1 MANSTKMTKVEM
13 FTAIANY
20 IGGNKENSPISTAE
34 MVSFIERQIELIN
47 NKAARASSK
56 PTKTQTENLEI
67 KGKIINALA
76 RIGKYVTISEIQ
88 EAAPELAEYTNQ
100 KLSALM
106 RQMVEA
112 GTVVKCVEK
121 KKSYFTIAQAD
132 TEDEADSYANE
143 LSDTQKMTM
152 LN

>member
-13 FTAIANY
+13 YNAILAFIDGYPLPN
-20 IGGNKENSPISTAE
+20 INTDQMSDFIRHEISLLQ
-34 MVSFIERQIELIN
+34 S
-47 NKAARASSK
+47 KAARASSK
-56 PTKTQTENLEI
+56 PTKTRTENMKI
-67 KGKIINALA
+67 KGKIINALT
-76 RIGKYVTISEIQ
+76 RIGKYVTISEMQ

-106 RQMVEA
+106 RQMVEV

-132 TEDEADSYANE
+132 TEGEANSYANE
-143 LSDTQKMTM
+143 LSDTQKMEM

>member
-13 FTAIANY
+13 FTAIADY
-20 IGGNKENSPISTAE
+20 INGNTENSTISTAE

-47 NKAARASSK
+47 NKAAKASSK
-56 PTKTQTENLEI
+56 PTKTQIENLEI
-67 KGKIINALA
+67 KGKIINALT
-76 RIGKYVTISEIQ
+76 RIGKYVTISEMQ
-88 EAAPELAEYTNQ
+88 EAAPELAEYSNQ

-112 GTVVKCVEK
+112 GTVAKCVEK

-132 TEDEADSYANE
+132 TEGEADSYANE
-143 LSDTQKMTM
+143 LSDTQKMEM

>member
-13 FTAIANY
+13 FTAIADY
-20 IGGNKENSPISTAE
+20 INGNKKNSTISTVE
-34 MVSFIERQIELIN
+34 MLSFIERQIELIN
-47 NKAARASSK
+47 NKAAKASSK

-67 KGKIINALA
+67 KDMIVNALT
-76 RIGKYVTISEIQ
+76 RIGKYVTISEMQ
-88 EAAPELAEYTNQ
+88 EAAPELAGYSNQ

-121 KKSYFTIAQAD
+121 K
-132 TEDEADSYANE
+132 
-143 LSDTQKMTM
+143 
-152 LN
+152 